1 MDKHQQGPQDEQGG
15 GKKQNPAPYYPSVNY
30 YPGMPYR
37 QGGGSQTGA
46 QGGGMPGMQ
55 GGGMPGMPGM
65 QNNGMPGGGM
75 PGGGMPGMQ
84 GGGMQGMQG
93 GGMQGM
99 PGMQGGLQVPQM
111 PQTQQTGAYNPQG
124 MLPMQESYIENI
136 LRLNEGKRATVYMTF
151 ESNEQWNA
159 QIFRGIIEAAGRD
172 HIILSDPETGKRYLL
187 LMIYLDYITFP
198 EEINYSYPY
207 GSSQ

>member
-1 MDKHQQGPQDEQGG
+1 
-15 GKKQNPAPYYPSVNY
+15 
-30 YPGMPYR
+30 MPYR

-55 GGGMPGMPGM
+55 GM
-65 QNNGMPGGGM
+65 QNNGM

-84 GGGMQGMQG
+84 GGGMPGMQGGMPGMQGGIPGMQG
-93 GGMQGM
+93 GGMQGGGM
-99 PGMQGGLQVPQM
+99 QPGSQQGGLQVPSM
-111 PQTQQTGAYNPQG
+111 PQTQQTGGGAYNPPS

-198 EEINYSYPY
+198 EEINYSYPIE
-207 GSSQ
+207 